1 MFAESC
7 IFCKNKLK
15 KKKIYPKFYCSQEW
29 KKKQQQTQMNNKNK
43 KHQRVDNTYNLANLH
58 IKPEIETT
66 EPKKIH

>member
-15 KKKIYPKFYCSQEW
+15 KKKSNPSFIVHRSG
-29 KKKQQQTQMNNKNK
+29 KKQQQTQMNNNNK
-43 KHQRVDNTYNLANLH
+43 KHQRVDNTYNLANLR

>member
-7 IFCKNKLK
+7 IFCKIKFK
-15 KKKIYPKFYCSQEW
+15 KKKKSNPSFIVHRSG
-29 KKKQQQTQMNNKNK
+29 KKQQQTQMNNKNK